1 MSKNAKT
8 LAAIVIVVIVAIVA
22 YFGFTHAGAKET
34 SDKTIKDLKIYFVPS
49 KQPENIV
56 TMTAPMKGLLIKELK
71 KEGYDVKKVDI
82 KVGTSYE
89 AAGEALTSGT
99 ADIGFIPGGT
109 YVMYQDGAKVLL
121 TATRAGLNKN
131 SSDPEK
137 WNDGKP
143 TEQTS
148 TQSSK
153 YRSIFIAGP
162 SKKGQE
168 LAKKVN
174 AGEKLTWEDINSA
187 KWGLSSTTS
196 SAGYIYPALWLNK
209 NYKKTISDLKSTVT
223 VDSYGS
229 GMARLASGQIDV
241 MPAYGDARRDF
252 ASAWTTDYKQP
263 QSIWQETNVIGV
275 SQEIYNDTISVSKK
289 SKTMTPELEKA
300 VSKAFINLAKTD
312 AGKKVIAIYSHE
324 GYEPAKSSN
333 YDGERDAQ
341 KVLKNLQK

>member
-8 LAAIVIVVIVAIVA
+8 LAGIVIVVVIAIAA
-22 YFGFTHAGAKET
+22 YFGFTHTGAKST
-34 SDKTIKDLKIYFVPS
+34 SDKTIKDLKVYFVPS
-49 KQPENIV
+49 KQPDKIV
-56 TMTAPMKGLLIKELK
+56 TATAPLKGLLKDQLK
-71 KEGYDVKKVDI
+71 KEGYMVDNVDI

-109 YVMYQDGAKVLL
+109 YVMYEDGVKPLL

-131 SSDPEK
+131 FSDAAK

-143 TEQTS
+143 TEQIKE
-148 TQSSK
+148 QSSK

-162 SKKGQE
+162 SAKGQE

-174 AGEKLTWEDINSA
+174 AGQKLTWDDLSSA

-196 SAGYIYPALWLNK
+196 SAGYIYPSLWLNK
-209 NYKKTISDLKSTVT
+209 NYKKTVADLKNTVT

-229 GMARLASGQIDV
+229 GMARLASGQIDI
-241 MPAYGDARRDF
+241 MPTYGDARRDF
-252 ASAWTTDYKQP
+252 AKLWTTDYQQP
-263 QSIWQETNVIGV
+263 KSIWEETNVIGV

-289 SKTMTPELEKA
+289 SKTMTPEFEKA
-300 VSKAFINLAKTD
+300 LSKAFINLAKTKE
-312 AGKKVIAIYSHE
+312 GKQVIAIYSHE
-324 GYEPAKSSN
+324 GYEPAKTSN
-333 YDGERDAQ
+333 YDGERAAQ
-341 KVLKNLQK
+341 KVLKNSQK

>member
-8 LAAIVIVVIVAIVA
+8 LAAIVIVVVVAIAA
-22 YFGFTHAGAKET
+22 YFGFTHVGEKET

-49 KQPENIV
+49 KQPDKIV
-56 TMTAPMKGLLIKELK
+56 TMTEPMKGLLTKELK

-89 AAGEALTSGT
+89 AAGEALASGT
-99 ADIGFIPGGT
+99 ADVGFIPGGT
-109 YVMYQDGAKVLL
+109 YVMYQDGAKALL

-131 SSDPEK
+131 FSNPAQ

-143 TEQTS
+143 TEQTKS
-148 TQSSK
+148 QSSK
-153 YRSIFIAGP
+153 YRSLFIAGP

-174 AGEKLTWEDINSA
+174 SGEKLTWEDINSA

-196 SAGYIYPALWLNK
+196 SAGYIYPSLWLNK
-209 NYKKTISDLKSTVT
+209 NYKKTISNLKNTVT

-241 MPAYGDARRDF
+241 LPTYADARRDF
-252 ASAWTTDYKQP
+252 VGAWTKDYKQS

-289 SKTMTPELEKA
+289 SKTITPELEKA
-300 VSKAFINLAKTD
+300 LSKSFINLAKTD
-312 AGKKVIAIYSHE
+312 AGKKVIAVYAHE

-333 YDGERDAQ
+333 YDGERAAQ
-341 KVLKNLQK
+341 KLLKSVQK